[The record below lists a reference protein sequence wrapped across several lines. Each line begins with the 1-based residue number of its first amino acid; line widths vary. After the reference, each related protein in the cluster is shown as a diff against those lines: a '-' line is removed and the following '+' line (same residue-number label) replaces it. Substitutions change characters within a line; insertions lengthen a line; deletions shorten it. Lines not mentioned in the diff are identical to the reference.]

1 MKKPISVMN
10 ALFLLVSLS
19 INVMAVPNEFGGY
32 VHNGVSACEIEE
44 DIDDGC
50 LECYIKRQIMK
61 QVAKQ
66 LEDTKQ
72 QFSSQIEKIKNQRV
86 PSKCFCFDNPVGE
99 IIAFGGINGTRVDSA
114 GYILCDGR
122 KMSRYF

>member
-19 INVMAVPNEFGGY
+19 INVMAVPNEFYGY
-32 VHNGVSACEIEE
+32 IHNGGSACEIEE

-50 LECYIKRQIMK
+50 LECYIKKQVMK

-72 QFSSQIEKIKNQRV
+72 QFSSQIEKIKINESH
-86 PSKCFCFDNPVGE
+86 PN
-99 IIAFGGINGTRVDSA
+99 AFALTV
-114 GYILCDGR
+114 LWV
-122 KMSRYF
+122 K